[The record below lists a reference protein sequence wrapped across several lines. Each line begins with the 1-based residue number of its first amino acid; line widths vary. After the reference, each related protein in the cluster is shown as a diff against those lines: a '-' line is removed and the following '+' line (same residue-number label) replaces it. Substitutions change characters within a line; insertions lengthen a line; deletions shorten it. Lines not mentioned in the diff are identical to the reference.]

1 MGGVFRVARLGGF
14 VERVIHKVMV
24 YTFCLFRVLCRYV
37 GGQMEALKSGVGE
50 CSEVARFNGL
60 ACPVSLEVSA

>member
-1 MGGVFRVARLGGF
+1 MHKEKIYTCCVFRVLRWCVSRQLG
-14 VERVIHKVMV
+14 
-24 YTFCLFRVLCRYV
+24 
-37 GGQMEALKSGVGE
+37 ALKSGVGE